1 MRAKV
6 LAAAL
11 ILIGFMTGHQC
22 FAGQQNV
29 IKLTPVDVSRDF
41 DGKNGETAVDISG
54 ISCLPPDDGKRT
66 CLLVNDQNRKAQFA
80 TFNDRKDK
88 LKAGETIKLIGKRP
102 DPETLGQPPGPTEG
116 GCQDDSF
123 ADLDG
128 EGVAYAGSYF
138 YVIGSHGCSR
148 KHGEFHASSFILAR
162 VSLDSNEV
170 TTTYRVSDLLRKA
183 EKVAPFFGK
192 NLDAKDN
199 GLNIEGV
206 AAIDDTLWVGLRAPV
221 TEDGDA
227 YLVSGSI
234 SELFRAGHDET
245 VSSVKTVGIKLDGRG
260 IRDLA
265 PLPDGRILVLAGPA
279 QNADLS
285 YKLYLVEP
293 ANNAKADLGT
303 LEDISG
309 KVKGKMTVGKAEGLT
324 VLDVEDGTVR
334 FVVVFDS
341 LLNGAPHRG
350 EVRLPKQRGPG

>member
-1 MRAKV
+1 M
-6 LAAAL
+6 
-11 ILIGFMTGHQC
+11 
-22 FAGQQNV
+22 

-41 DGKNGETAVDISG
+41 EGKDGKTAADISG
-54 ISCLPPDDGKRT
+54 ISCLSPKNGKRT
-66 CLLVNDQNRKAQFA
+66 CLLVNDQNREAQFA

-88 LKAGETIKLIGKRP
+88 FKVGETIKLIGKRP
-102 DPETLGQPPGPTEG
+102 DPETLGQPPKPAEG

-123 ADLDG
+123 DDLDG

-138 YVIGSHGCSR
+138 YVVGSHGCSR
-148 KHGEFHASSFILAR
+148 KHGEFHLSSFILAR
-162 VSLDSNEV
+162 VSLDSNDV
-170 TTTYRVSDLLRKA
+170 TTTYRVSDLLKKSD
-183 EKVAPFFGK
+183 KVAPFFAK
-192 NLDAKDN
+192 NLDAKEN
-199 GLNIEGV
+199 GLNIEGI
-206 AAIDDTLWVGLRAPV
+206 AAIDDTLWLGLRAPV

-234 SELFRAGHDET
+234 SELFHAGHDQ
-245 VSSVKTVGIKLDGRG
+245 SVRSVNTVGIKLDGRG

-279 QNADLS
+279 QDSDLS

-303 LEDISG
+303 LEGLSQ
-309 KVKGKMTVGKAEGLT
+309 KVKGKMTAGKAEGLT
-324 VLDVEDGTVR
+324 VLDVADGTVR

-350 EVRLPKQRGPG
+350 EVTLPKREPG